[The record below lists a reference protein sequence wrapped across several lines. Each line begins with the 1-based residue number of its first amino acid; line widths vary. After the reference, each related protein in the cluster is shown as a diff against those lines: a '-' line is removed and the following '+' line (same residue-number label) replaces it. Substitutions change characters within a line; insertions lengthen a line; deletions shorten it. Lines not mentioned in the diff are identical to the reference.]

1 MRAISFVCALSA
13 ILISSPLIAGL
24 PHGTPDSAGID
35 GAKLEAIDGAVAD
48 GLAKGEMAGCVVCVG
63 REGKIVYLKAFG
75 DRQSEPTRVAMTTD
89 SLFDMAS
96 ITKPVAT
103 ATSIMLLVEQGRLRL
118 RDRVA
123 QHLPEF
129 GQKGK
134 EDITVEDLLLH
145 QGGLIPDNSLKD
157 YEEGPAKAWER
168 ICALTTR
175 SAPGTDFVYSDVG
188 FIVLGELVRRISGQD
203 LHQFSQ
209 AHIYAPLGM
218 KETGYLPSEELR
230 KRAAVTE
237 QRNGNWM
244 QGEVHDPRSF
254 LLGGIAGHAGLFS
267 TAEDL
272 AVYSQMMLDGGTYQ
286 GVLAMSPS
294 TVAVM
299 TRSYRTTSGL
309 RGLGWDKH
317 SGYSSNRGEL
327 FSDRAF
333 GHGGFTGT
341 SLWIDPHLRLF
352 VIFLSNRLHPDGK
365 GNVNPLA
372 GRIGTIAAG
381 AIKDP
386 PPAPIDATS
395 VLVPGE
401 PNPTRTDSHP
411 NQPIGAPL
419 RDVLCGIDVLER
431 DEFRQLKGR
440 RVGLITNQTGIDR
453 QGVPTWKI
461 LHDSK
466 ALQLVAIFSPEHG
479 IEGKLDQ
486 AKIDNATHAE
496 TGLPIFSLYGET
508 RKPNAENLKNIDTLV
523 FDIQDIGTRFY
534 TYISTMGNAMQA
546 AGENGVRFVV
556 LDRPNPINGVDI
568 AGPVLDAGRESFVAF
583 HTLPVRHGMTIGE
596 LARMFKDEM
605 KMPVE
610 LEVVPVAGW
619 RRAEYFDRSGLP
631 WVNPSPNMRSLA
643 EAVLY
648 PGIGLLE
655 TTNVSVGRGTD
666 TPFEV
671 IGAPW
676 IDGRRLAAELNQ
688 AKLTGVCFVPI
699 RFTPASSTH
708 GGTPCGGINII
719 VTDRAG
725 FEPLRTGVEI
735 ARQLRLLFPND
746 WKLQGYDRLLG
757 NAETLKAVE
766 ESKSLDEIDAIN
778 QRRLQEFLRRRAR
791 FLMYD

>member
-1 MRAISFVCALSA
+1 MRATSFACALSA
-13 ILISSPLIAGL
+13 ILVASPVFSGL
-24 PHGTPDSAGID
+24 PHGTPDSAGME

-48 GLAKGEMAGCVVCVG
+48 GLAKREMAGCVVCVG

-75 DRQSEPTRVAMTTD
+75 DRQVEPNRVAMTTD
-89 SLFDMAS
+89 TLFDMAS
-96 ITKPVAT
+96 VTKPVAT

-123 QHLPEF
+123 QHMPEF

-157 YEEGPAKAWER
+157 YDNGPAKAWER
-168 ICALTTR
+168 ICALSTR

-188 FIVLGELVRRISGQD
+188 FIVLGELVRRICGED
-203 LHQFSQ
+203 VHQFSQ
-209 AHIYAPLGM
+209 ARIYGPLGM
-218 KETGYLPSEELR
+218 KETGYLPNEELR
-230 KRAAVTE
+230 KKAAATE

-244 QGEVHDPRSF
+244 QGEVHDPRAF

-272 AVYSQMMLDGGTYQ
+272 AVYSQMMLEGGSYQ
-286 GVLAMSPS
+286 GARIMSPN
-294 TVAVM
+294 TIGTM

-372 GRIGTIAAG
+372 GRVGAIAAG

-386 PPAPIDATS
+386 PPAPVDAAS

-401 PNPTRTDSHP
+401 LNPARTDSRSS
-411 NQPIGAPL
+411 QPVGTAL
-419 RDVLCGIDVLER
+419 RDVLCGIDVLQR
-431 DEFRQLKGR
+431 DGFRQLQGR

-486 AKIDNATHAE
+486 AKIDNATHPE

-508 RKPNAENLKNIDTLV
+508 RRPNAESLKNIDTLV

-556 LDRPNPINGVDI
+556 LDRPNPINGVDV
-568 AGPVLDAGRESFVAF
+568 AGPVLDGGRESFVAF

-605 KMPVE
+605 KMQVE
-610 LEVVPVAGW
+610 LEVVPAAGW

-676 IDGRRLAAELNQ
+676 LDGRRLAAELNQ
-688 AKLTGVCFVPI
+688 AKLAGVCFVPI

-719 VTDRAG
+719 VTNRYS
-725 FEPLRTGVEI
+725 FEPLRTGLEI
-735 ARQLRLLFPND
+735 ARQLRLLYPND

-757 NAETLKAVE
+757 NAETLKAIE

-778 QRRLQEFLRRRAR
+778 QARLQEFLRRRAK
-791 FLMYD
+791 FLIYD

>member
-1 MRAISFVCALSA
+1 MA
-13 ILISSPLIAGL
+13 
-24 PHGTPDSAGID
+24 
-35 GAKLEAIDGAVAD
+35 GAKLEAIDGTVAD

-63 REGKIVYLKAFG
+63 RDGKIVYLKAFG
-75 DRQSEPTRVAMTTD
+75 DRQSEPDRAAMTTD
-89 SLFDMAS
+89 TLFDMAS
-96 ITKPVAT
+96 VTKPVAT

-118 RDRVA
+118 RDRIA
-123 QHLPEF
+123 QHMPEF

-157 YEEGPAKAWER
+157 YEDGPAKAWER
-168 ICALTTR
+168 ICALSTR

-203 LHQFSQ
+203 VHQFSQ
-209 AHIYAPLGM
+209 ARIYGPLGM
-218 KETGYLPSEELR
+218 KETGFLPGEELR

-244 QGEVHDPRSF
+244 RGEVHDPRSF

-286 GVLAMSPS
+286 GVQVISPN
-294 TVAVM
+294 TIGAM
-299 TRSYRTTSGL
+299 TRSHRTTSGL

-386 PPAPIDATS
+386 PPAPVEAAS

-401 PNPTRTDSHP
+401 PNPARTDSHSP
-411 NQPIGAPL
+411 QSVGAAL
-419 RDVLCGIDVLER
+419 RDVLCGIDVLQR
-431 DEFRQLKGR
+431 DGFRQLQGR

-453 QGVPTWKI
+453 QGIPTWKI
-461 LHDSK
+461 LHDAKS
-466 ALQLVAIFSPEHG
+466 LQLVAIFSPEHG

-486 AKIDNATHAE
+486 ARIDNATHPE
-496 TGLPIFSLYGET
+496 TGLPIYSLYGET
-508 RKPNAENLKNIDTLV
+508 RKPGAESLKNIDTLV

-546 AGENGVRFVV
+546 AGENGLRFVV
-556 LDRPNPINGVDI
+556 LDRPNPINGVDV
-568 AGPVLDAGRESFVAF
+568 AGPVLDGGRESFVAF

-596 LARMFKDEM
+596 LARMFRDEM
-605 KMPVE
+605 KMQVE
-610 LEVVPVAGW
+610 LEVVPVVGW

-676 IDGRRLAAELNQ
+676 LDGRRLSAELNQ
-688 AKLTGVCFVPI
+688 AKLAGVCFVPI

-719 VTDRAG
+719 VTDRAR
-725 FEPLRTGVEI
+725 FEPLRTGLEI
-735 ARQLRLLFPND
+735 ARQLRMLHPND
-746 WKLQGYDRLLG
+746 WKLPGYDRLLG
-757 NAETLKAVE
+757 NTETLKAIE
-766 ESKSLDEIDAIN
+766 ETKSLDEIDAIN
-778 QRRLQEFLRRRAR
+778 QGRLQEFLRRRAR